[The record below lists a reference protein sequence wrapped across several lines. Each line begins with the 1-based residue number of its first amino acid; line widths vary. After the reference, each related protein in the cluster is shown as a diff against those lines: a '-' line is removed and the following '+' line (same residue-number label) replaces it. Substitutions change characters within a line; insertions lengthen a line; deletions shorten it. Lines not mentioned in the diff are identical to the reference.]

1 MGQEMAN
8 SPRRIA
14 ALKIGSTSVAV
25 LVADRMA
32 EPLLQGTWVLRLMDA
47 PDPAAR
53 LAPLLRQLAPA
64 LGPGT
69 LVGVGEVGRRRPE
82 LTRWLE
88 AWGWALWQLAGAE
101 EARCAWWGVQAGMRQ
116 AATVVDVGGGSTEV
130 SDGTD
135 AVSWAFGA
143 AAPPATDRWA
153 VPSGL
158 TGRARRPV
166 AVGGTARALASLA
179 GPAHIVSRTQL
190 AAWVD
195 DPEGLLRLG
204 VDHRVDPDRL
214 PLLAGG
220 GRSLLCAMT
229 LLGVDDVEVSNA
241 GLIQGLWLAA
251 RLGRVPHAR

>member
-1 MGQEMAN
+1 MGQEMTN

-32 EPLLQGTWVLRLMDA
+32 EPLLQHTWVLRLMDA

-53 LAPLLRQLAPA
+53 LAPILRQLAPA

-69 LVGVGEVGRRRPE
+69 LVGIGEVGRRQPE
-82 LTRWLE
+82 LTHWLE
-88 AWGWALWQLAGAE
+88 AWGWAVWQLAGPE
-101 EARCAWWGVQAGMRQ
+101 EARCAWWGVQAGMGQ

-135 AVSWAFGA
+135 AVSWPFGA
-143 AAPPATDRWA
+143 AAPPATDRWT

-158 TGRARRPV
+158 AGGVGRPV

-179 GPAHIVSRTQL
+179 GPARMVSRTQL
-190 AAWVD
+190 TAWVN
-195 DPEGLLRLG
+195 DPKGLLRMG
-204 VDHRVDPDRL
+204 VDHRVGPDRL
-214 PLLAGG
+214 PLLGG
-220 GRSLLCAMT
+220 GARSLLCAMT